1 MVQQEEKGTFLLVN
15 IAAQRARQLMQG
27 APSLVKTNS
36 RKPAAI
42 AIREVDE
49 GLVPF
54 YMPEDGPVEDEEAAA
69 EPQDLPPAE

>member
-1 MVQQEEKGTFLLVN
+1 MVN

-54 YMPEDGPVEDEEAAA
+54 YMPEEAPLSKEEVADE
-69 EPQDLPPAE
+69 PPETESTE

>member
-1 MVQQEEKGTFLLVN
+1 
-15 IAAQRARQLMQG
+15 MQG
-27 APSLVKTNS
+27 APSFVKTDS

-54 YMPEDGPVEDEEAAA
+54 YMPEEETPPEEEAAD
-69 EPQDLPPAE
+69 ESEETESSE

>member
-1 MVQQEEKGTFLLVN
+1 VEEKEKGAFLMVN
-15 IAAQRARQLMQG
+15 IAAQRARQIMQG

-42 AIREVDE
+42 AIREVDA

-54 YMPEDGPVEDEEAAA
+54 YIIPEEEPPSEEEVAD
-69 EPQDLPPAE
+69 EPQEE